1 MQKIVINQT
10 GGTEQLNLVDF
21 ELGTP
26 GAGEVQIKH
35 TAIGLNFIDV
45 YFRTGLYPAE
55 KPFTPGMEAAGIVEQ
70 VGEGVTNVKS
80 GDRVVYCGALGA
92 YATHRNIAAD
102 KLVPIP
108 DGVSDDISA
117 ASLLKGLT
125 AHYLLFLTYKLKK
138 GDAMFVQAAAG
149 GVGSILCQWG
159 KHLGGYVIGAVGSDE
174 KVPLAKENG
183 CDVVINLSNE
193 DFVEKVREATDGKG
207 VPVVYDSLGKDTFEK
222 SLDCLQPHGL
232 MVSYGNATGPVSIP
246 DLGILSRKGSLYVV
260 RPKLFDYTNTH
271 EELVNNANALFDVIQ
286 KNVVKV
292 NIGQKFD
299 LKDIAKAHNALE
311 NRQTTGSTI
320 ILP

>member
-1 MQKIVINQT
+1 MQKVVVAET
-10 GGTEQLNLVDF
+10 GGSEKLNLVDF
-21 ELGTP
+21 ELEAP
-26 GAGEVQIKH
+26 GAGEVQLRH

-55 KPFTPGMEAAGIVEQ
+55 LPFTPGMEAAGVVEQ
-70 VGEGVTNVKS
+70 VGEGVTNVKP
-80 GDRVVYCGALGA
+80 GDRVVYCGAIGS
-92 YATHRNIAAD
+92 YATHRIIPAE

-108 DGVSDDISA
+108 ESISDEVAA

-125 AHYLLFLTYKLKK
+125 AHYLLFLTYELKK

-159 KHLGGYVIGAVGSDE
+159 KHLGGHVIGAVGSDE
-174 KVPLAKENG
+174 KMPLAKANG
-183 CDVVINLSNE
+183 CDVVINSSRE

-207 VPVVYDSLGKDTFEK
+207 VRVVYDSLGKDTFERG
-222 SLDCLQPHGL
+222 LDCLQPHGL

-246 DLGILSRKGSLYVV
+246 DLGILARKGALHVV
-260 RPKLFDYTNTH
+260 RPILAAYTGTYEKLT
-271 EELVNNANALFDVIQ
+271 NNANALFDVIE
-286 KNVVKV
+286 KDIVKV
-292 NIGQKFD
+292 NIGQKFA

-311 NRQTTGSTI
+311 NRETTGSTI